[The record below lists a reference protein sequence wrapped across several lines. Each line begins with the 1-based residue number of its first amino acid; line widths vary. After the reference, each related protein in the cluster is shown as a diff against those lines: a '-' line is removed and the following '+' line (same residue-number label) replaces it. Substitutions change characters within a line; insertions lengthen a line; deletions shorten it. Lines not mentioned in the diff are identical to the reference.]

1 MVLLEALESFIKDAM
16 SLDELTKEE
25 LIEFGEG
32 RGISLDINDNEQV
45 LIAKI
50 NEVLE
55 KHLEKN
61 GFVELWDDY
70 RTYCAFCNKK
80 ISSEKILPDGYE
92 EMFSTMAIEYCESCY
107 EKYEE

>member
-1 MVLLEALESFIKDAM
+1 MDLNK
-16 SLDELTKEE
+16 LTKKE
-25 LIEFGEG
+25 LIEFGEV
-32 RGISLDINDNEQV
+32 RGISLNINDNEQV
-45 LIAKI
+45 LISKI

-55 KHLEKN
+55 KELVKN

-80 ISSEKILPDGYE
+80 ISSEEILPDGYV